1 MTIPDIIMEMEGA
14 QHPIAKALHKDKH
27 FKVLVIGFKK
37 GMRLDEHVSKFGAK
51 LTVLEGKITFKTVE
65 ATITLTKFHETAI
78 PVNVPHWFEAE
89 EDSLAL
95 LTQAWDESIVH
106 ENSTGADWD
115 Y

>member
-1 MTIPDIIMEMEGA
+1 MTIPDLIAEMEGA

-37 GMRLDEHVSKFGAK
+37 GMRLDEHVAKFGAK
-51 LTVLEGKITFKTVE
+51 FTVLEGRITFKSPDASLALSKFYDV
-65 ATITLTKFHETAI
+65 TIAPGI
-78 PVNVPHWFEAE
+78 PHWFEAD

-95 LTQAWDESIVH
+95 LTQSWDESVIH
-106 ENSTGADWD
+106 QNSLNSDWD